1 MQHLQHNTLAAAVL
15 SAFFVAPCL
24 AAVLPPAGFTLDEIV
39 VTATRTVRT
48 ADETL
53 AATTVISRRDIERT
67 QAQSVQELLAGQPGI
82 AITNSGGAG
91 KDTKVSLRGA
101 QAGHV
106 LVLID
111 GIKVGSATSG
121 TVAFQDFPLDA
132 IERIEIVRGPLSSLY
147 GSEVIGG
154 VIQIFTRKGGGDT
167 SSSASF
173 GLGSYGTRQ
182 AGAALSGGGAD
193 NWFNLRASHFQTD
206 GFSVQN
212 GTEID
217 ADGYRN
223 TAFTLRG
230 GHRFKPGTELDVHL
244 LRAEGKNEFDG
255 TYQNEGESMQLAL
268 GANLKHR
275 INDFWNTRL
284 ALGQSRDESDNFLN
298 GAYKSTFNTRR
309 NTLSWQNDLDL
320 GARRQLTLGA
330 DYQEDKVNSST
341 AYTVSR
347 RDNTGVFA
355 QFLAGAGAH
364 DFKLSL
370 RHDDNSQFG
379 TSNTGNAAWGMDVGN
394 DLRTRLSYGTAFKA
408 PTFNE
413 LYYPGFGNPALLPE
427 KSKSLEAGLSGRFGV
442 ASAPDTWGVNLFE
455 SRITDLIGF
464 DGTTNPSNASARI
477 RGIEAETRVR
487 LAGWQVNASLTLQDP
502 ENRSNTTNQGKVL
515 NRRAEQSLRL
525 DLDRSFGAWNLGG
538 TFRAEGRRYDNLA
551 NTTKLAGYG
560 LVDLRA
566 ETRLAKDWIL
576 AGKVENLFDKRYYTV
591 AGYNQPGAGLYI
603 TLRWQP
609 GK

>member
-1 MQHLQHNTLAAAVL
+1 MQRTTLAAVIAGL
-15 SAFFVAPCL
+15 F
-24 AAVLPPAGFTLDEIV
+24 VLPVQAQEIPSLDEIV
-39 VTATRTVRT
+39 VTATRTARA

-67 QAQSVQELLAGQPGI
+67 QAQSVQELLAGQSGI
-82 AITNSGGAG
+82 TIANNGGAG
-91 KDTKVSLRGA
+91 KTTSLFLRGA
-101 QAGHV
+101 EADHLV
-106 LVLID
+106 VLID
-111 GIKVGSATSG
+111 GIKVGSATTG
-121 TVAFQDFPLDA
+121 TAAFQDFPLDA

-147 GSEVIGG
+147 GSEAIGG

-167 SSSASF
+167 TPSASF
-173 GLGSYGTRQ
+173 GLGGYGTRQ
-182 AGAALSGGGAD
+182 ATAGLAGGGAES
-193 NWFNLRASHFQTD
+193 WFNLRASHFQTD
-206 GFSVQN
+206 GFSAQ
-212 GTEID
+212 IKQPD

-230 GHRFKPGTELDVHL
+230 GHRFKPGTELEVHL
-244 LRAEGKNEFDG
+244 MRAESKNAYDNAFGPASEI
-255 TYQNEGESMQLAL
+255 NEAESTQLVL
-268 GANLKHR
+268 GASVKHK
-275 INDFWNTRL
+275 INDLWHTRL
-284 ALGQSRDESDNFLN
+284 ALGQSRDESDAFKN
-298 GAYKSTFNTRR
+298 GLYSSTFNTRR

-320 GARRQLTLGA
+320 GSRRQLTLGA

-341 AYTVSR
+341 AYTVSS

-379 TSNTGNAAWGMDVGN
+379 GANTGNAAWGMNMGGG
-394 DLRTRLSYGTAFKA
+394 LRARLSYGTAFKA

-427 KSKSLEAGLSGRFGV
+427 KSKSLEAGLSGHYGV
-442 ASAPDTWGVNLFE
+442 AAAPATWGVNLFE

-502 ENRSNTTNQGKVL
+502 ENRSNTANQGKVL

-525 DLDRSFGAWNLGG
+525 DLDRAFGTWNLGG

-551 NTTKLAGYG
+551 NTTKLDGYG
-560 LVDLRA
+560 LLDLRA
-566 ETRLAKDWIL
+566 EYRLVKDWQL
-576 AGKVENLFDKRYYTV
+576 QAKLENVFDKVYETV
-591 AGYNQPGAGLYI
+591 ASYNQPGRGLYL
-603 TLRWQP
+603 TLRYQP
-609 GK
+609 KK